1 MESGMKLQA
10 EHLCKSYRKKEAL
23 KDVNFKLEQ
32 GVYGL
37 LGENGAGKS
46 TLMRILTTVDFP
58 TSGSVLYNG
67 KNITQMDGDYR
78 GLIGYMPQ
86 DYSVY
91 PGFTATGFLNY
102 MGTLKGIP
110 ADRLKAKIPEVLE
123 FVNLSDVENKKVRTF
138 SGGMKRRVGIAQAIL
153 NDPEILILDEPT
165 AGLDPKERIRFSN
178 ILSNMAKEKIIL
190 LSTHIVSDIEAIANQ
205 LIIINKGEITEVGNI
220 GDLVESVAGKAWE
233 ATVTQDRMD
242 DVNKER
248 AVIHIKQVGK
258 DVQVRFVG
266 EALPDTPCKSVIPTL
281 EDYYIYA
288 NYANGKR
295 SEMK

>member
-1 MESGMKLQA
+1 MKSGMELQVA
-10 EHLCKSYRKKEAL
+10 HLCKSYRKKEAL
-23 KDVNFKLEQ
+23 RDVNFTLEQ

-58 TSGSVLYNG
+58 SSGSVLYMG
-67 KNITQMDGDYR
+67 KNITQMDEDYR
-78 GLIGYMPQ
+78 DLLGYMPQ

-91 PGFTATGFLNY
+91 PGFTANDFLNY

-123 FVNLSDVENKKVRTF
+123 FVNLSDVANKKVRTF
-138 SGGMKRRVGIAQAIL
+138 SGGMKRRIGIAQAIL

-190 LSTHIVSDIEAIANQ
+190 LSTHIVSDIEAIANR
-205 LIIINKGEITEVGNI
+205 LIIIN
-220 GDLVESVAGKAWE
+220 L
-233 ATVTQDRMD
+233 
-242 DVNKER
+242 
-248 AVIHIKQVGK
+248 
-258 DVQVRFVG
+258 
-266 EALPDTPCKSVIPTL
+266 
-281 EDYYIYA
+281 
-288 NYANGKR
+288 
-295 SEMK
+295 

>member
-1 MESGMKLQA
+1 MESKMVLQVG
-10 EHLCKSYRKKEAL
+10 HLCKSYRKKEAL
-23 KDVNFKLEQ
+23 KDVSFTLEQ

-58 TSGSVLYNG
+58 TSGSVLYGG
-67 KNITQMDGDYR
+67 KHITEMDEDYR
-78 GLIGYMPQ
+78 NLLGYMPQ

-91 PGFTATGFLNY
+91 PSFTATDFLNY

-110 ADRLKAKIPEVLE
+110 TDKLKEKIPEVLE
-123 FVNLSDVENKKVRTF
+123 FVNLSDVANKKVRTF
-138 SGGMKRRVGIAQAIL
+138 SGGMKRRIGIAQAIL

-190 LSTHIVSDIEAIANQ
+190 LSTHIVSDIEAIANH
-205 LIIINKGEITEVGNI
+205 LIIINKGEVTETGNI
-220 GDLVESVAGKAWE
+220 DKMVEGVAGKVWE
-233 ATVTQDRMD
+233 ATVTQDRMN

-248 AVIHIKQVGK
+248 AVIHIKQAGK
-258 DVQVRFVG
+258 EVQLRFVG
-266 EALPDTPCKSVIPTL
+266 EALPDIQCKSVIPTL
-281 EDYYIYA
+281 EDYYIYV
-288 NYANGKR
+288 NETR
-295 SEMK
+295 SEM

>member
-1 MESGMKLQA
+1 MKMELQV
-10 EHLCKSYRKKEAL
+10 EHLCKAYRKKEAL
-23 KDVNFKLEQ
+23 RDVNFTLEQ

-46 TLMRILTTVDFP
+46 TLMRILTMVDFP
-58 TSGSVLYNG
+58 SSGSVLYKG
-67 KNITQMDGDYR
+67 KNITEMDENYR
-78 GLIGYMPQ
+78 DLLGYMPQ

-91 PGFTATGFLNY
+91 PSFTAAGFLHY

-110 ADRLKAKIPEVLE
+110 ADRLKAKISEVLE
-123 FVNLSDVENKKVRTF
+123 FVNLSDVANKKVRTF

-205 LIIINKGEITEVGNI
+205 LIIINKGEITETGNI
-220 GDLVESVAGKAWE
+220 DDMVARVSGKVWE
-233 ATVTQDRMD
+233 ATVTQDRMNNI
-242 DVNKER
+242 NKER
-248 AVIHIKQVGK
+248 AVIHIKQLGK

-266 EALPDTPCKSVIPTL
+266 DPIPDIPCQSVIPTL
-281 EDYYIYA
+281 EDYYIYV
-288 NYANGKR
+288 NENKK
-295 SEMK
+295 E

>member
-1 MESGMKLQA
+1 MESRMELQV

-58 TSGSVLYNG
+58 TSGSVLYRG
-67 KNITQMDGDYR
+67 KNITEMDEDYR
-78 GLIGYMPQ
+78 NLVGYMPQ

-91 PGFTATGFLNY
+91 PSFTATDFLTY

-110 ADRLKAKIPEVLE
+110 DNKLKSKIPEVLE
-123 FVNLSDVENKKVRTF
+123 FVNLSDVANKKVRTF
-138 SGGMKRRVGIAQAIL
+138 SGGMKRRIGIAQAIL

-205 LIIINKGEITEVGNI
+205 LIVIRKGEITETGNI
-220 GDLVESVAGKAWE
+220 DQLVEGVAGKVWE
-233 ATVTQDRMD
+233 ATVGQDMMNV
-242 DVNKER
+242 VNAER
-248 AVIHIKQVGK
+248 AVIHIKQMGR

-266 EALPDTPCKSVIPTL
+266 DPFPNIECRSVVPTL
-281 EDYYIYA
+281 EDYYIFV
-288 NYANGKR
+288 NEKIKR
-295 SEMK
+295 SGMI

>member
-1 MESGMKLQA
+1 MESRRELQV
-10 EHLCKSYRKKEAL
+10 EHLCKSYRQKEAL
-23 KDVNFKLEQ
+23 KDVNFRLEQ

-58 TSGSVLYNG
+58 TSGSVLYG
-67 KNITQMDGDYR
+67 EKSITEMDEEYR
-78 GLIGYMPQ
+78 SLIGYMPQ

-91 PGFTATGFLNY
+91 PSFTATDFLEY

-110 ADRLKAKIPEVLE
+110 DNELKAKIPEVLE
-123 FVNLSDVENKKVRTF
+123 FVNLSDAANKKVRTF
-138 SGGMKRRVGIAQAIL
+138 SGGMKRRIGIAQAIL

-205 LIIINKGEITEVGNI
+205 LIVIRKGEITVSGNI
-220 GDLVESVAGKAWE
+220 DQLVDRVEGKVWE
-233 ATVTQDRMD
+233 ADAPQDMMNTV
-242 DVNKER
+242 NAER
-248 AVIHIKQVGK
+248 AVIHIKQMGK

-266 EALPDTPCKSVIPTL
+266 DPIPNIECRPVSPTL
-281 EDYYIYA
+281 EDYYIFI
-288 NYANGKR
+288 NEKTKR
-295 SEMK
+295 SEII

>member
-1 MESGMKLQA
+1 MESGMELQA

-23 KDVNFKLEQ
+23 KDVNFKLGQ

-58 TSGSVLYNG
+58 SSGSVLYKG
-67 KNITQMDGDYR
+67 KNITEMDEDYR
-78 GLIGYMPQ
+78 DLIGYMPQ

-91 PGFTATGFLNY
+91 PGFTASDFLNY

-110 ADRLKAKIPEVLE
+110 TDKLKAKIPEVLE
-123 FVNLSDVENKKVRTF
+123 FVNLSDVANKKVRTF
-138 SGGMKRRVGIAQAIL
+138 SGGMKRRIGIAQAIL

-190 LSTHIVSDIEAIANQ
+190 LSTHIVSDIEAIANR
-205 LIIINKGEITEVGNI
+205 LIIINKGEITETGNI
-220 GDLVESVAGKAWE
+220 DTMVEGVAGKVWE
-233 ATVTQDRMD
+233 ATVTQDRMN

-248 AVIHIKQVGK
+248 AVIHIKQAGK
-258 DVQVRFVG
+258 DVHVRFVG
-266 EALPDTPCKSVIPTL
+266 EPISDIQCKSVIPTL
-281 EDYYIYA
+281 EDYYIYV
-288 NYANGKR
+288 NEKGVK
-295 SEMK
+295 